1 MVKRRARVQTYKR
14 YLMKPALHRTANKE
28 GTGRGRSLQWIIEAA
43 TLVVLFLVIDA
54 CVLEFV
60 FPKYLDPFW
69 PHHSD
74 YYLPAAIAFSPAK
87 FWDLFTYPRPVGQL
101 FFWVIGHFKTRGAMV
116 VVLCVVAANYAMLV
130 MAVRRV
136 FQIKFNFGFVLSAA
150 LFAFLLAAHPYQYQF
165 STWDAFAQLSLFLL
179 MLAFFSV
186 SSGKS
191 WWVSASLVL
200 LAFLAKETYIVATG
214 FLTFVWWISNSGRPR
229 YAAPMLLIGG
239 AGALAIVAEHL
250 ASSPFTTGVSAGG
263 PYQIVLSLASISHE
277 WLRYAV
283 EGMNWLSL
291 SVVLLTIITMGVFRG
306 FNSKELLWSVAFPVA
321 GALAWLPNSLLPFH
335 HFEAYSFSGAYL
347 IYLPV
352 MCLALVMTAP
362 VGAICALIV
371 AGAAVTSP
379 VLSAQAFANQSWIVM
394 NQVRQKLF
402 LQTFGGLIKGLSGSD
417 KTVLVSGINFPYSM
431 FFYRYSV
438 RSLHMP
444 ANTHFF
450 VVEYENK
457 PVESI
462 TKKLNGDHDSV
473 VTFITPQQIDGKK
486 FDEAWLFRDNGSL
499 LAKVIDPSATS
510 PWSEAGMTE
519 SDVLKYPLLADSFGP
534 NHQKRPDGSGAPD
547 GYAYLSCGVHMIDY
561 NNLDIATN
569 CLEKA
574 ASALPD
580 NPYSS
585 YWLGVAL
592 EKQGK
597 ISKARTAYQ
606 AAIKA
611 QGNSPN
617 PAFQQALDRLH

>member
-1 MVKRRARVQTYKR
+1 
-14 YLMKPALHRTANKE
+14 MKMALHGSANSE
-28 GTGRGRSLQWIIEAA
+28 GAAQRRSLQWIVEAA
-43 TLVVLFLVIDA
+43 LLVILFLVIDG
-54 CVLEFV
+54 CVLKFV

-101 FFWVIGHFKTRGAMV
+101 FFWIIGHLKTRGAMV
-116 VVLCVVAANYAMLV
+116 AVLCVVAANYALLV
-130 MAVRRV
+130 MAMRRA
-136 FQIKFNFGFVLSAA
+136 FQVKFHLGFILSAT
-150 LFAFLLAAHPYQYQF
+150 LFGFLLAVHPYQYQF

-179 MLAFFSV
+179 MLAFFSAT
-186 SSGKS
+186 SAKP
-191 WWVSASLVL
+191 WWISATLVL
-200 LAFLAKETYIVATG
+200 LAFLAKETYIVSAG
-214 FLTFVWWISNSGRPR
+214 FLTFVWWLSNKGRPR
-229 YAAPMLLIGG
+229 YAAPMLIIGG
-239 AGALAIVAEHL
+239 AGVLAIVAEHL
-250 ASSPFTTGVSAGG
+250 ASSPFTSGVSAGG
-263 PYQIVLSLASISHE
+263 PYQIVLSVSSISHE

-291 SVVLLTIITMGVFRG
+291 CVVLLTAVTLGVLRG
-306 FNSKELLWSVAFPVA
+306 FASKELLWSVALPVA
-321 GALAWLPNSLLPFH
+321 GALAWLPNSLLPYH

-352 MCLALVMTAP
+352 VCLALVVTLP
-362 VGAICALIV
+362 LGAVCAFIV
-371 AGAAVTSP
+371 AGAAFASP

-394 NQVRQKLF
+394 NQMRQKMF
-402 LQTFGGLIKGLSGSD
+402 LQTFGGLIKGLPGSG
-417 KTVLVSGINFPYSM
+417 KIVLVSGISFPYSM

-438 RSLHMP
+438 RSLNMP

-473 VTFITPQQIDGKK
+473 VTFITPQQVDEHK
-486 FDEAWLFRDNGSL
+486 FDEAWLFRDNGGL
-499 LAKVIDPSATS
+499 LAKVVYPSEAS
-510 PWSEAGMTE
+510 SWSEAGMTE
-519 SDVLKYPLLADSFGP
+519 LDVLKYPLLADSFGP
-534 NHQKRPDGSGAPD
+534 THQKRPDGNGAPD

-561 NNLDIATN
+561 NNLGIATQ

-574 ASALPD
+574 ASALRG

-597 ISKARTAYQ
+597 IAQARAAYQ
-606 AAIKA
+606 DAIKA
-611 QGNSPN
+611 QSSSPN